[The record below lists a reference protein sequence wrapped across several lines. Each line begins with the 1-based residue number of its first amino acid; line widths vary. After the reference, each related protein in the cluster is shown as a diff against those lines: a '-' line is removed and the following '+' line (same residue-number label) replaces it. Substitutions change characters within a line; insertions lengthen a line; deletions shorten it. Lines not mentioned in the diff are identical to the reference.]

1 MVSEIQNI
9 RIADVNVAKAPVPV
23 QSTAVAGQTTSV
35 KSSASNSPAP
45 IQHQDSVAVLEK
57 IRSEVSSSV
66 DQLNQM
72 MKDSGR
78 DLSFAMDKEL
88 GSPVVVV
95 KNSTTGEVVRQIPY
109 EVVVQM
115 AHEIESF
122 KGQLHNEFT

>member
-9 RIADVNVAKAPVPV
+9 RATEMGATRLPMPI
-23 QSTAVAGQTTSV
+23 QTTVVPGQAASV
-35 KSSASNSPAP
+35 KSNSAATPAP

-95 KNSTTGEVVRQIPY
+95 RNSSTGEVVRQIPY